1 MALIM
6 DRGVRKVRVNM
17 FKDGRMVGFLKPIG
31 KVDCFFDSGSKWE
44 E

>member
-6 DRGVRKVRVNM
+6 DRGVRKVRVNL
-17 FKDGRMVGFLKPIG
+17 FKDGRMVGFLKPVSSVNG
-31 KVDCFFDSGSKWE
+31 FFDSGSKWE

>member
-1 MALIM
+1 MALII

-17 FKDGRMVGFLKPIG
+17 FKDGRIIGFMKPVGENG
-31 KVDCFFDSGSKWE
+31 FFDSGSKWE